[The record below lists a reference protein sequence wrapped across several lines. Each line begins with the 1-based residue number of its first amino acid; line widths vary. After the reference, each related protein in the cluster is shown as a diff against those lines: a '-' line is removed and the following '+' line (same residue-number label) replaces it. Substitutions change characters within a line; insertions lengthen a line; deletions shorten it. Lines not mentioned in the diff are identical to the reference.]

1 MIHDKRQFLV
11 GVVLMACFLGGL
23 ALVFRPMFEGG
34 RNTLDY
40 LDGVFNSTS
49 KASAYYIPATQ
60 AKARELGAAPISVA
74 IRAKGAAQA
83 AQIETLL
90 RTAGATVK
98 REGEALSVS
107 GDLARILAEALADAD
122 AMFQNDGARVSGRYG
137 IEERRVLFAWHTALG
152 ETQKDL
158 GRQARFRESAVV
170 RDTMTKALE
179 PAYNYYGVKA
189 IAMKDMMWIALAA
202 LVGYVVYTVW
212 YGFAI
217 LYLFEGWGVKL
228 EH

>member
-1 MIHDKRQFLV
+1 MIRDKRQFTIGL
-11 GVVLMACFLGGL
+11 VLMAGFLAAL
-23 ALVFRPMFEGG
+23 AVVFRPMANGQ
-34 RNTLDY
+34 NLLDY

-49 KASAYYIPATQ
+49 KASAYYIPAAQ
-60 AKARELGAAPISVA
+60 AKARELGASPVA
-74 IRAKGAAQA
+74 VQLRARGAAQA

-98 REGEALSVS
+98 REGTALSVS

-122 AMFQNDGARVSGRYG
+122 AMFRNDGATVSARHGLD
-137 IEERRVLFAWHTALG
+137 ERRVLFAWHAALG
-152 ETQKDL
+152 GILKDL
-158 GRQARFRESAVV
+158 DRQARFRETAVV
-170 RDTMTKALE
+170 RDAMTKGLE

-202 LVGYVVYTVW
+202 LVGYVLYTVW
-212 YGFAI
+212 YGYAI